1 MQKARNRGFL
11 KRYAVRGI
19 YSNKMKSFFIGL
31 TIFIITVFVL
41 TISLYLAGTR
51 TIVEDRIFNSHQATF
66 LNFDIINI
74 NKLKE
79 HRYIEK
85 AGMGNIMGEYSRQD
99 YKIRVSY
106 MDADLR
112 DMASLSDIEGKEPA
126 GKNEI
131 VVPKDYLNHLGL
143 PEEIGQKLKLNLG
156 NGVEEEYT
164 ISGIIQKESAPRLYV
179 VLVSRDYVEQY
190 GDKTQYY
197 IQLKIKDASSYGE
210 EELKTLIQSIAD
222 ENQVEKVNYFS
233 SYFSYVRGFSPSQT
247 LAAIGVG
254 VLLAFAAYMILYNIF
269 YIFVLQ
275 DTREIGLLRLI
286 GADKKQ
292 IKKILYQRGIYLAT
306 RGIFIG
312 VFCSI
317 LIAGFV
323 LPNGFRLIFEK
334 NLIATGKSLILTVLY
349 VSLVVFLSLRIPMR
363 RIKVI
368 SPQEAF
374 KSSFGESHIIKRKE
388 QYKVTPKFLALLNT
402 GRDTKKRKGIIISL
416 GIAGILFI
424 TAASHIRSI
433 DTEILARQL
442 YPNEE
447 FKIFLSQE
455 NSGKEHDNVEN
466 YRILQQNNP
475 IDNELIKKI
484 EGMPNIKSVRE
495 YKGTLAEVVI
505 NQGSSSYSNIEGYYQ
520 EAEDAFKKYLLDGTV
535 DGVELERENGVIIK
549 SPGTFKEIY
558 GWDVKLNDSIQ
569 VKTVNGELELKVMG
583 IISAYESE
591 NAFLFVPESI
601 LQNIQPLDNYNYRL
615 TVELQNKDLNSQ
627 KEAEKLLRN
636 IIRAEELEMDT
647 LQDSIGAYEIAVR
660 STKRVAYGITFLI
673 IFMGIMNLINTLMT
687 NVISRV
693 VEISTMQIV
702 GLDEKQLIQMIRNEN
717 LYYLGSISIVS
728 AIGGGILS
736 LIVYHILKNNP
747 IFGRLP
753 YVFPFIETIIYIV
766 VIFTIEEM
774 LLQYSI
780 KYLEKK
786 PLVERAKN

>member
-1 MQKARNRGFL
+1 MKKARDRRFL
-11 KRYAVRGI
+11 KKYAVRGI
-19 YSNKMKSFFIGL
+19 YSNKMKSFFIGV

-41 TISLYLAGTR
+41 TTSLYLAGMR

-66 LNFDIINI
+66 LNFDITNI

-79 HRYIEK
+79 HEYVQK

-112 DMASLSDIEGKEPA
+112 DMASLSDIEGKEPS

-131 VVPKDYLNHLGL
+131 IVPKDYLNHLEL
-143 PEEIGQKLKLNLG
+143 PEEIGQKLKLDLG

-197 IQLKIKDASSYGE
+197 AQLKIKDASSYGE

-222 ENQVEKVNYFS
+222 ENQVEKVNCFS
-233 SYFSYVRGFSPSQT
+233 AYFSYVRGFSPSQT

-292 IKKILYQRGIYLAT
+292 VKKILYQRGIYLAT

-374 KSSFGESHIIKRKE
+374 SSSFGESHIINRKE
-388 QYKVTPKFLALLNT
+388 RYKVTPKFLALLNT
-402 GRDTKKRKGIIISL
+402 GRDPKKRKGIIISL

-433 DTEILARQL
+433 DTEILARQS

-447 FKIFLSQE
+447 FKVFLSQE

-484 EGMPNIKSVRE
+484 EVLPNIKSVRE

-505 NQGSSSYSNIEGYYQ
+505 NQGGSSYSNIEGYHQ
-520 EAEDAFKKYLLDGTV
+520 EAEDDFKKYLLDGTV
-535 DGVELERENGVIIK
+535 DGVELEREYGVIIK
-549 SPGTFKEIY
+549 SPGTFKEVY

-591 NAFLFVPESI
+591 NTFLFVPEPT
-601 LQNIQPLDNYNYRL
+601 LQKIQPLDNYNYRF

-627 KEAEKLLRN
+627 KETETLLRS
-636 IIRAEELEMDT
+636 ITGTEGLEMNT
-647 LQDSIGAYEIAVR
+647 LQDSIGAYEIAAR

-693 VEISTMQIV
+693 REISTMQIV
-702 GLDEKQLIQMIRNEN
+702 GLEEKQLIRMIRNEN
-717 LYYLGSISIVS
+717 LYYLKSISIVS
-728 AIGGGILS
+728 AFGGGIFS
-736 LIVYHILKNNP
+736 LIIYHILKNNP

-753 YVFPFIETIIYIV
+753 YIFPVTELIIYII
-766 VIFTIEEM
+766 VIFIIEEM
-774 LLQYSI
+774 LLKYSI
-780 KYLEKK
+780 KYLENK
-786 PLVERAKN
+786 PLVERVKN